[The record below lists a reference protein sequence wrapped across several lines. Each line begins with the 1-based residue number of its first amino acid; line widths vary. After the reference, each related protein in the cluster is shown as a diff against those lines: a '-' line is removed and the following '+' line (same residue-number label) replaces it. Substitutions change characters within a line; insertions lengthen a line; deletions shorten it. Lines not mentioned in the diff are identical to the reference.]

1 MVQVATGAVPAEL
14 AGAMKSAA
22 QAARSA
28 ADSVGGAAQPATSI
42 NGAAAT
48 NGATPANGASGAG
61 PSGTAVAPSTPLD
74 PLVPDACHVLI
85 LFAEI
90 FDLFRACAVA
100 LVLSSDSSPACTHSC
115 TAFLRCI
122 RPVHC
127 DVTQRLC
134 PALSNGGEV

>member
-1 MVQVATGAVPAEL
+1 MQVATGAVPAEL

-22 QAARSA
+22 QAAHSA
-28 ADSVGGAAQPATSI
+28 AGSVGGAAQPATSV
-42 NGAAAT
+42 NGAAAA

-61 PSGTAVAPSTPLD
+61 PSGTAVAPSAPLD
-74 PLVPDACHVLI
+74 PLVPGARHILI
-85 LFAEI
+85 LCARI
-90 FDLFRACAVA
+90 FDLVRACAVA
-100 LVLSSDSSPACTHSC
+100 LVLASGSSPACTHAC
-115 TAFLRCI
+115 TAFLRFI